1 MPRYPVMR
9 LTQPAYDVLKNLAS
23 SNPELWFDHDT
34 DFAALLHERG
44 IAEYAEETGATG
56 DDAFLLT
63 PAISEPRNRRHR
75 AEKQALGFYES
86 FAGITPALATDGNMW
101 AWMNHFRVHSYSIHR
116 WPNRPQSNLARFVHS
131 HWFVEDQRNALV
143 RNNAAGRTWWLAH
156 FAKIAARDSG
166 GAYSVEEVVNLFA
179 ESPRFYHNCLSSV
192 ITRNPT
198 ILSEVVRSLLTDSQG
213 MKVESSDEI
222 WKCLNL
228 SAGTM
233 VLDAMPR
240 EALRD
245 HISNCVE
252 GIMSDEE
259 HVADRTKLRNVQPL
273 RVLSLGAGV
282 QSTVLALM
290 ADRGKFGLPKP
301 DFAIFAD
308 TGWEPQ
314 SVYDHLEWLKT
325 QLSYDVEV
333 VRNGNIRDNILTGT
347 LPNNSHHIGIP
358 AYVKN
363 PNGSKGILRR
373 QCTTHYKMTP
383 IHKHIREFLGLE
395 NGKRAPK
402 SKQVEMW
409 LGISLDE
416 AVRQKPSQEEWI
428 TKRYPLI
435 ENSLSR
441 AQLQDWF
448 DTHYPDRTLPK
459 SSCIGCPYH
468 DDSMWKS
475 LKENN
480 PSEFQDAV
488 FIDRVLRDV
497 PAVSNL
503 IKGDAYLHASRKPL
517 SEVDFSEAQTYED
530 LMVEECEG
538 LCGV

>member
-1 MPRYPVMR
+1 MSEYRVMR
-9 LTQPAYDVLKNLAS
+9 LTQPAYDALKILAS
-23 SNPELWFDHDT
+23 SNPELWLDHNT
-34 DFAALLHERG
+34 DFAILLQEQG
-44 IAEYAEETGATG
+44 ITDYAEETGAIG
-56 DDAFLLT
+56 DDDFILH
-63 PAISEPRNRRHR
+63 PAIDEPRNRRHR
-75 AEKQALGFYES
+75 SDRQALDFYDS
-86 FAGITPALATDGNMW
+86 LVGLTPALATDGNMW
-101 AWMNHFRVHSYSIHR
+101 AWMNHFRLHSYSIHR
-116 WPNRPQSNLARFVHS
+116 WASGSQSNLERFVHA

-156 FAKIAARDSG
+156 FARTAARASG
-166 GAYSVEEVVNLFA
+166 GAYSAGEVVNLFA
-179 ESPRFYHNCLSSV
+179 EAPRYYHNCLSSV
-192 ITRNPT
+192 ITRNPD
-198 ILSEVVRSLLTDSQG
+198 ILSEVVRSLLTDAQG
-213 MKVESSDEI
+213 IRRESSDEI
-222 WKCLNL
+222 WKHLNL

-233 VLDAMPR
+233 VLDSMPR
-240 EALRD
+240 KTLRE
-245 HISNCVE
+245 HISIRVE
-252 GIMSDEE
+252 ELMSDED
-259 HVADRTKLRNVQPL
+259 HVVDRTKLRNVQPL

-290 ADRGKFGLPKP
+290 ADRGEFGLPKP

-314 SVYDHLEWLKT
+314 TVYDHLEWLKK

-333 VRNGNIRDNILTGT
+333 VRNGNIRDNILTGM

-363 PNGSKGILRR
+363 PDGSKGILRR

-395 NGKRAPK
+395 KGKRAPK

-409 LGISLDE
+409 LGISMDE

-441 AQLQDWF
+441 VQLQDWF
-448 DTHYPDRTLPK
+448 DTHYPGRALPK

-480 PSEFQDAV
+480 PSEFEDAV

-497 PAVSNL
+497 PAVNSL
-503 IKGDAYLHASRKPL
+503 INGEAYLHASRVPL

-538 LCGV
+538 LCGI